1 MSKKLFLLMIVIIT
15 VFLLNSNLI
24 KADEEQVNVIYF
36 YSPTC
41 SSCYNLNEYFDYLI
55 EKYTNLNLIKLNIAD
70 LKNKS
75 LLDEYNKTYN
85 VSEEDEGIIPV
96 IFCKDTYLTGEKEIK
111 EHLENLIN
119 RNDGLQTIIIQDI
132 SENHEA
138 DIKKF
143 MNFTILGIFV
153 AGLVNG
159 LNPCSISM
167 LLFFISLFMIKKV
180 NIIKISF
187 SFCLGKFFTYL
198 LLGTILFNLLS
209 KIEMSWI
216 NTTLKLITLIV
227 ILILII
233 MNILD
238 FFAAKKEQYNKIR
251 LQLPTTFRRINH
263 NIIKMASNIANINI
277 IPLVSFLLAIFISLG
292 EFLCTG
298 QIYLATI
305 ITVLQTNKEFSFQ
318 AFMYL
323 IIYDL
328 AFIIPLLMLSFLI
341 YKGKEVFDVSEI
353 IRGKLH
359 FIKLIN
365 VCILIILGIIIIFN

>member
-1 MSKKLFLLMIVIIT
+1 MIVIIT

-143 MNFTILGIFV
+143 MNFTILSIFV

-159 LNPCSISM
+159 LKEGKTEINKEHIPENILNMLDIKNAISK
-167 LLFFISLFMIKKV
+167 ICINEK
-180 NIIKISF
+180 NIKIVD
-187 SFCLGKFFTYL
+187 
-198 LLGTILFNLLS
+198 N
-209 KIEMSWI
+209 
-216 NTTLKLITLIV
+216 
-227 ILILII
+227 
-233 MNILD
+233 
-238 FFAAKKEQYNKIR
+238 
-251 LQLPTTFRRINH
+251 
-263 NIIKMASNIANINI
+263 
-277 IPLVSFLLAIFISLG
+277 
-292 EFLCTG
+292 
-298 QIYLATI
+298 
-305 ITVLQTNKEFSFQ
+305 
-318 AFMYL
+318 
-323 IIYDL
+323 
-328 AFIIPLLMLSFLI
+328 
-341 YKGKEVFDVSEI
+341 
-353 IRGKLH
+353 
-359 FIKLIN
+359 
-365 VCILIILGIIIIFN
+365 